1 MVNSFLAFAF
11 KLGEFSFQF
20 FPALIV
26 FITVSFTNKKK
37 IFEEEI
43 FHNDITT
50 GKVLVPVDF
59 FQA

>member
-26 FITVSFTNKKK
+26 FITVSFTNKKGFSK
-37 IFEEEI
+37 KKYS
-43 FHNDITT
+43 ITT
-50 GKVLVPVDF
+50 SQREKF
-59 FQA
+59 